1 MPDREDLYEK
11 LKETLLEIRIPH
23 PKYSQ
28 PLSYAEYLALSQ
40 EVRGDDERDV
50 VDRILTTK
58 ILECLGYNASDW
70 HYNRAKGIDRP
81 DFVIRPGGKT
91 AFFWEN
97 KRTSLDLDPES
108 EQVSRY
114 AESIAPMGILFN
126 GKEIVAFRREQGR
139 PFLLLHVDLLQAY
152 EEFGAPVLDFLRQEA
167 REKVELFYELFRKER
182 FADFSRKLQGI
193 LISDEAN
200 WKKQARS
207 IQTYLETFID
217 EIQGVIER
225 LAHMAYSFLEISD
238 KKIRDY
244 KVRLQDLQDQ
254 WNKHLAQIPQ
264 DDLVPRVN
272 LQDFLANGQK
282 LAYNL
287 GEVQDQDFQ
296 TIASQLRNRPSK
308 ARLIERLRQLNN
320 KARELGMLYE
330 SYRELHARY
339 MHWVELQRRFE
350 EGAGLPE
357 EGKEE
362 QELDFN
368 RRKRFAR
375 QCAYVFFLKLLLVR
389 ILEDKGIIKPRLIS
403 DGGLEAWVTAVRPRF
418 AVEEGRFS
426 AAHLL
431 RMALERAAGHY
442 SELVQREVY
451 DWFIPDDL
459 SILDTLEVLASYDFS
474 ALSTDLIG
482 YTYQRFLERTERR
495 RLGHYL
501 TPPEVVDYILDE
513 AKYTHDNSEIL
524 GKKVLDPACGSG
536 SFLVH
541 AAYRYRQ
548 ALKTYYQKQLGDDET
563 ARLNL
568 AQGFLQSIQENFV
581 GMDLNP
587 FSCYLARIN
596 LLIQA
601 LDDYYYLYL
610 QGQEV
615 SIKGFRIYNTDSL
628 VNYAQGTNLLEEV
641 DENTVAHLKLK
652 EGGKFG
658 FVFANPPYITP
669 KQENVGIAS
678 LREDTFYESWLSGDI
693 NTYIFFIRVGLHFLS
708 PGGRLAYIVP
718 LTSLGDQQS
727 EALRR
732 KLLSLTKPLAITRFY
747 TEHVLFKGVNQA
759 VVILVLEKDATEA
772 KDSLEIR
779 IRGGGYG
786 QTPGE
791 AIQDTRARPTLVI
804 PFRELSWWISKGS
817 KPRPG
822 LKVPNQRESWE
833 NVWSVLP
840 ENRDYYRLW
849 EHMVSTSSKTL
860 YKLFE
865 ELGLR
870 PPENFISQ
878 GDVNTTHVKPF
889 HVSEND
895 SGAMPLYKGETID
908 LLMPLPYPPERGP
921 RGRDPFVAPLDQ
933 HDQLSSDQQRA
944 LSELQRI
951 AQLREAEHGFVLHET
966 ANIYIK
972 RRLKGTIFKRDE
984 KSKAVFTHKLWVFRI
999 PKPELAKALLGLLVS
1014 TPLNFAYS
1022 ALSTN
1027 NSIATRVLF
1036 SLPVPDDFDG
1046 VASALRR
1053 HVEDA
1058 IKAGE
1063 RLQSLLKDYGGRLS
1077 IEASYTNG
1085 KVELD
1090 PITLLQREQLADV
1103 KMEHYRQ
1110 RGYIK
1115 LAAENFKLQ
1124 TLWERGKLKIE
1135 EHPKHLQDIIQ
1146 LWIERYGDHKWD
1158 EFKELCVP
1166 DDPDAFWKQWTKKCK
1181 EAQSYLQ
1188 DYFKA
1193 IATIDEIVADWYKI
1207 PTELRP
1213 LLQEKL
1219 PWTHG
1224 ADQEEEEEP

>member
-11 LKETLLEIRIPH
+11 LKRTLLEIRIPH
-23 PKYSQ
+23 PQRSQ

-50 VDRILTTK
+50 VDRILTIK
-58 ILECLGYNASDW
+58 ILECLGYNESDW
-70 HYNRAKGIDRP
+70 HYNRAKGIGRP

-114 AESIAPMGILFN
+114 AESIAPIGILFN

-139 PFLLLHVDLLQAY
+139 LFLLLHVDLLQAY
-152 EEFGAPVLDFLRQEA
+152 EEFGPSVLDFLRQEA

-193 LISDEAN
+193 LISEAD
-200 WKKQARS
+200 WKRQARS

-225 LAHMAYSFLEISD
+225 LAHMAYSSLEISD
-238 KKIRDY
+238 RKIQDY

-264 DDLVPRVN
+264 GDLLSGVN
-272 LQDFLANGQK
+272 LQAFLASGRA

-308 ARLIERLRQLNN
+308 PRLIEKLRQLNN
-320 KARELGMLYE
+320 AARELGMRYE

-403 DGGLEAWVTAVRPRF
+403 DGGLEAWVTAVCPRF
-418 AVEEGRFS
+418 AVEEGRFA

-431 RMALERAAGHY
+431 RMTLERAAGHY

-451 DWFIPDDL
+451 DWFMPDDL
-459 SILDTLEVLASYDFS
+459 SILDTLEVLACYDFS

-513 AKYTHDNSEIL
+513 AGYTPDNCEIL

-548 ALKTYYQKQLGDDET
+548 ALETYYQEQSDDAET
-563 ARLNL
+563 ARLRL
-568 AQGFLQSIQENFV
+568 AQEFLQSIQENFV

-601 LDDYYYLYL
+601 LDDYYYL
-610 QGQEV
+610 QSKGHEV

-628 VNYAQGTNLLEEV
+628 VDYAQGANLLEEV

-652 EGGKFG
+652 EAGKFG

-678 LREDTFYESWLSGDI
+678 LRQDTFYESWLSGDI
-693 NTYIFFIRVGLHFLS
+693 NTYILFIRVGLHFLS

-718 LTSLGDQQS
+718 LTGLGDQQS

-732 KLLSLTKPLAITRFY
+732 KLLNLTKPLAITRFY

-759 VVILVLEKDATEA
+759 VIVLVLEKDATEA
-772 KDSLEIR
+772 RDSLEIQ

-786 QTPGE
+786 QKPDE
-791 AIQDTRARPTLVI
+791 AIQDTRVRPTLVI

-817 KPRPG
+817 KPRRG
-822 LKVPNQRESWE
+822 LKEPNQRESWE
-833 NVWSVLP
+833 NVWVVLP

-889 HVSEND
+889 HVSAD
-895 SGAMPLYKGETID
+895 YKDAMPLYKGETID
-908 LLMPLPYPPERGP
+908 LLMPLPYPPKRGP

-933 HDQLSSDQQRA
+933 HDRLSSDQQRTLA
-944 LSELQRI
+944 ELQRI

-984 KSKAVFTHKLWVFRI
+984 KSKAVFTHKLWVFRTTS
-999 PKPELAKALLGLLVS
+999 PKLAKALLGLLVS

-1027 NSIATRVLF
+1027 NSIATRILF
-1036 SLPVPDDFDG
+1036 SLPVPDDFDI
-1046 VASALRR
+1046 VASALQQ

-1058 IKAGE
+1058 IEAGK
-1063 RLQSLLKDYGGRLS
+1063 RLQSLLKDYNGLLS
-1077 IEASYTNG
+1077 IEASYTKG

-1090 PITLLQREQLADV
+1090 PITFLQREQLTDV

-1115 LAAENFKLQ
+1115 FAAENFKLQ
-1124 TLWERGKLKIE
+1124 TLLERGELKIE
-1135 EHPKHLQDIIQ
+1135 ENPKHLQDVAQ

-1158 EFKELCVP
+1158 EFKEFCVP
-1166 DDPDAFWKQWTKKCK
+1166 DDPDAFWKQWTEKCK
-1181 EAQSYLQ
+1181 EAQNYLQ

-1193 IATIDEIVADWYKI
+1193 IATIDETVADWYKI
-1207 PTELRP
+1207 PKRLRP

-1224 ADQEEEEEP
+1224 ADQEEEEEEF